1 MQDQPRI
8 KTALPK
14 RRYQIGDYAATVLGE
29 IEADDGRD
37 YRWLMAFVPMGKNEP
52 SLYVCCE
59 PAPAERRADGDW
71 DIRIVSKAMTDIL
84 DTADHWGDLDTFC
97 EQAID
102 LARQVLGLA
111 SQEAFRLS

>member
-14 RRYQIGDYAATVLGE
+14 RRYQLGDYSATVLGE
-29 IEADDGRD
+29 IEADDGHD
-37 YRWLMAFVPMGKNEP
+37 YRWLMAFVPMGRNEP

-59 PAPAERRADGDW
+59 AAAAERRGDGDW
-71 DIRIVSKAMTDIL
+71 DMRIVSEAMTDVL

-102 LARQVLGLA
+102 LGRQVLGLA
-111 SQEAFRLS
+111 NQEAFRLS